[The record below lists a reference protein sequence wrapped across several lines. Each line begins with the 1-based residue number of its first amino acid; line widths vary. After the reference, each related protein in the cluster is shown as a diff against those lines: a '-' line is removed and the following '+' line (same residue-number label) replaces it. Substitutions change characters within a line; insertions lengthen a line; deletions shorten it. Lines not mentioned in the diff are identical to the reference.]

1 MIPIQKLKIGEI
13 EMLWRQRFTEDEY
26 ENFLESYEEDE
37 ITSEELEIGN
47 FASVCLDELNFH
59 ADQLRM

>member
-1 MIPIQKLKIGEI
+1 
-13 EMLWRQRFTEDEY
+13 MLWRKRFLEDEY

-37 ITSEELEIGN
+37 ITSEELEISH

-59 ADQLRM
+59 ADQIRM

>member
-1 MIPIQKLKIGEI
+1 
-13 EMLWRQRFTEDEY
+13 MLWRQRFTEDEY

-37 ITSEELEIGN
+37 ITSEELEIGH
-47 FASVCLDELNFH
+47 FTSVFLDELNFH

>member
-37 ITSEELEIGN
+37 ITSEELEIGH
-47 FASVCLDELNFH
+47 FASVCLDN
-59 ADQLRM
+59 